1 MKYRKLSEDGDYT
14 FGQGNAN
21 FLTGSDAILQAIKT
35 KILLLKGEYWE
46 DVNDGTPL
54 FDDILKKRSDDAAR
68 NAIDIVVKNRIME
81 VEGVTSVSNFISKI
95 EDRRYIATIDVQTI
109 YSDLTNVSIE
119 L

>member
-21 FLTGSDAILQAIKT
+21 FLTGSDAVLQAIKT
-35 KILLLKGEYWE
+35 KILLLKGEFWE
-46 DVNDGTPL
+46 DLEDGTPL

-68 NAIDIVVKNRIME
+68 NAIDIVIKNRIME
-81 VEGVTSVSNFISKI
+81 VEGTTSVNNFVSEIRN
-95 EDRRYIATIDVQTI
+95 RRYIATINVQTI
-109 YSDLTNVSIE
+109 YGELSNVSIE